1 MVPVPVPPQL
11 LAHVSGPPKQ
21 PSLPPAPL
29 VQNGCKNSGRSQ
41 AGRDQ
46 RSLRGGGGG
55 GGGGSQGREDSRPP
69 PRMTPF
75 LQNLLLWT
83 ATSAKGPAR
92 DVSRGHQCG
101 AGAGGRRRW
110 GGVAPPSDSKLPDLK
125 WKVWGAARAC
135 RISSSL
141 LHSHKL

>member
-1 MVPVPVPPQL
+1 MVLVPVPQQL
-11 LAHVSGPPKQ
+11 LAHVSAPPQQ

-41 AGRDQ
+41 AGRNQ

-55 GGGGSQGREDSRPP
+55 GGGGSQGREDTRLP
-69 PRMTPF
+69 PRMIPF

-92 DVSRGHQCG
+92 DVSRGYQRG
-101 AGAGGRRRW
+101 GEGGREGGDDGETRRHQ
-110 GGVAPPSDSKLPDLK
+110 
-125 WKVWGAARAC
+125 
-135 RISSSL
+135 RIANSPI
-141 LHSHKL
+141 